1 MYYDELTKDE
11 LFTAGPVSKD
21 YYVKQAEGSDS
32 IYMRTPLFRMFT
44 LDLATKVKE
53 VLRVPNS
60 RFQDSD
66 DYYQVLF
73 LASSGTGAME
83 MAVSS
88 VQPKKA
94 LVVGE
99 GSFSDRWCQLLG
111 NYRCTYDRLQRKDY
125 DIVDISVLLDAAK
138 VLGDPYD
145 VVYFTL
151 FETSEC
157 YLDKVASNADQI
169 KRLKDE
175 YGIRTVLDAISGAV
189 VNNVDISN
197 HDIIV
202 TCSQKGFG
210 VSPGLAMFLIK
221 SSMYKLY
228 LDNKEHN
235 KDFFEPYYFNL
246 YNHMTNSKRGSTPFT
261 PPTSLMYGLMV
272 SCQLILH
279 DLDNF
284 QEECDSIT
292 RYLFDKLK
300 SNNLITY
307 DTYSGNC
314 VLKVDKLGVQD
325 ANEVVKE
332 LLIKDIAVAPT
343 DEKSFRIGVYNQ
355 KPHVVDRLIRLLL
368 ESINIVKE
376 REDRNKEIVDE
387 S

>member
-1 MYYDELTKDE
+1 MYYDELTRDE
-11 LFTAGPVSKD
+11 MFTAGPVKKD
-21 YYVKQAEGSDS
+21 YYVSKAEGSES

-44 LDLATKVKE
+44 LDLAKKVKE
-53 VLRVPNS
+53 VLRVPNN
-60 RFQDSD
+60 RFQDSS

-99 GSFSDRWCQLLG
+99 GSFSDRWCQLLQ
-111 NYRCTYDRLQRKDY
+111 NYRCTYDRLDKKDY
-125 DIVDISVLLDAAK
+125 DIVDISVLLDTAK
-138 VLGDPYD
+138 ELGDPYD

-157 YLDKVASNADQI
+157 YLDKVAANADMIGKLKEKFSI
-169 KRLKDE
+169 K
-175 YGIRTVLDAISGAV
+175 TVLDAISGAV

-228 LDNKEHN
+228 LDKKEHN
-235 KDFFEPYYFNL
+235 KEFFEPYYFNL

-292 RYLFDKLK
+292 RYLFYKLK

-314 VLKVDKLGVQD
+314 VLKVDNLGVQD

-368 ESINIVKE
+368 ESIKIVKE